1 MQVKALYR
9 RSCIFIDKAYGTGK
23 VMDSSLGQVYLSTAL
38 CSSKSSEESRVVIV
52 DCTVFGLGHAHLSEL
67 CAIAWQ
73 QVRMPGKFP
82 LSSTADGSHCT
93 MPDTSGST
101 VKVPSRVQTL
111 HPCSRFL

>member
-1 MQVKALYR
+1 
-9 RSCIFIDKAYGTGK
+9 
-23 VMDSSLGQVYLSTAL
+23 
-38 CSSKSSEESRVVIV
+38 
-52 DCTVFGLGHAHLSEL
+52 
-67 CAIAWQ
+67 
-73 QVRMPGKFP
+73 VRMPGKFP